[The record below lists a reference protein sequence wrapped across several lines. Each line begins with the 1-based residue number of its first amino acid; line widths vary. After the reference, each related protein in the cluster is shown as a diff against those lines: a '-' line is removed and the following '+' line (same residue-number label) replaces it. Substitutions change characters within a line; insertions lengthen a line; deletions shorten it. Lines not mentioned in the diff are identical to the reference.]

1 MKKILILF
9 SLFTIIFVTDSYS
22 QRWKKVRYEFV
33 YGVGASSFL
42 GDLGGGDG
50 PSKHNFTE
58 MDLGATRPAVFGGMR
73 YRISHRFAAKINFI
87 YSMIKGSDL
96 YSQSNR
102 THRNLSFKSILFEGS
117 SQIEFSL
124 IPEKTGR
131 RYSFTSSKRI
141 RLDGI
146 NTYVFA
152 GIGGVYFNPKGQ
164 YIDNKWYALQPLGT
178 EGQGLTGGPAKY
190 SRVALCFPLGFGVK
204 YSYNRRTNMG
214 IEFGYRMTT
223 TDYMDDVHDS
233 YYDNEAIKAANGEM
247 AAYFADPR
255 DGGPLEGTNRY
266 RGGPK
271 YNDGYMF
278 ILFNLSFKLRVGRN
292 GLPKF

>member
-1 MKKILILF
+1 MKKIFVIFILLTLIV
-9 SLFTIIFVTDSYS
+9 VTGTQA

-33 YGVGASSFL
+33 YGIGASNFL
-42 GDLGGGDG
+42 GDLGGGNG

-58 MDLGATRPAVFGGMR
+58 MDLGATRPAIFTGMR
-73 YRISHRFAAKINFI
+73 YRLSHRFAAKVNFI
-87 YSMIKGSDL
+87 FSGIKGSDT
-96 YSQSNR
+96 YSTSNR
-102 THRNLSFKSILFEGS
+102 TARNLSFKSLLFEGS
-117 SQIEFSL
+117 SQVEFSIL
-124 IPEKTGR
+124 PEKTGR
-131 RYSFTSSKRI
+131 RYSFTSTKKI

-146 NTYVFA
+146 NTYIFA
-152 GIGGVYFNPKGQ
+152 GIGGVYFNPKGL

-178 EGQGLTGGPAKY
+178 EGQGLTGAKAKY
-190 SRVALCFPLGFGVK
+190 SRVALCFPLGFGIK

-223 TDYMDDVHDS
+223 TDYMDDVSDS
-233 YYDNEAIKAANGEM
+233 YYDNNAIKEAYGEK

-255 DGGPLEGTNRY
+255 EGTKVGGGQKW
-266 RGGPK
+266 RGNPK